1 MVRTPSL
8 SGLREQVIRG
18 GRAAVALGRELLRE
32 WKHDNASM
40 LAAAVAFYA
49 TFSVAPLLV
58 LSLTI
63 AAMVLG
69 AEAAQREV
77 VEVIART
84 INPRTALA
92 VRRLLTPAE
101 ADDGVGVTIVSAV
114 LLLAAASG
122 VFRHLRIAL
131 NLILDVPTVEAPGW
145 RTAVR
150 GRLLAVV
157 MVIAALAL
165 LLGSVALT
173 AVLATVRKF
182 VPAIPAG
189 EVALWRT
196 VEIAG
201 TTLLVAA
208 VFAAI
213 LKLVPDAKLAW
224 RNVRVAAVA
233 AAVLFGAGRYLL
245 GAWLSRTNITSLYGA
260 AASLFVILVAT
271 YFAVLALF
279 LAAELTEVLA
289 RRDDE
294 FTDDRALK
302 QAVQRH
308 TRRKS
313 DRDPLEELSE

>member
-1 MVRTPSL
+1 VRTRSPSDV
-8 SGLREQVIRG
+8 RAAVVRG
-18 GRAAVALGRELLRE
+18 GRASVALARELFRE
-32 WKHDNASM
+32 WKHDNASL

-63 AAMVLG
+63 TAMVLG
-69 AEAAQREV
+69 ADAAQREV
-77 VEVIART
+77 VEVISRT
-84 INPRTALA
+84 FNPRTALA
-92 VRRLLTPAE
+92 VQRLLSPAA
-101 ADDGVGVTIVSAV
+101 ADKGMGVTIVSAV

-145 RTAVR
+145 KAAVR
-150 GRLLAVV
+150 GRLIAVV

-173 AVLATVRKF
+173 AVLATVQKF

-189 EVALWRT
+189 EIAVWRT
-196 VEIAG
+196 VEIVG
-201 TTLLVAA
+201 TTLIVAG

-224 RNVRVAAVA
+224 RNVRLAAIA
-233 AAVLFGAGRYLL
+233 AAFLFGAGRYLL

-271 YFAVLALF
+271 YFAVLVLF

-289 RRDDE
+289 RRDEE
-294 FTDDRALK
+294 FTDDRAFK

-313 DRDPLEELSE
+313 DRDPLEEVSE

>member
-1 MVRTPSL
+1 MTAPSS
-8 SGLREQVIRG
+8 SGLRAAFVRG
-18 GRAAVALGRELLRE
+18 WRTSSVLVRELVRE
-32 WKHDNASM
+32 WKHDNASL

-63 AAMVLG
+63 TAMVLG
-69 AEAAQREV
+69 EEAAQREV

-92 VRRLLTPAE
+92 VQRLLSPA

-145 RTAVR
+145 KAAVR
-150 GRLLAVV
+150 GRLVAVV

-189 EVALWRT
+189 EIAVWRT

-201 TTLLVAA
+201 TTIVVAA

-213 LKLVPDAKLAW
+213 LKLVPDARLAW

-233 AAVLFGAGRYLL
+233 AAVLFGTGRYLL

-279 LAAELTEVLA
+279 LAAELTEVLS

-294 FTDDRALK
+294 FTDDRARK

-313 DRDPLEELSE
+313 DRDPLEEAGE

>member
-1 MVRTPSL
+1 MSTPS
-8 SGLREQVIRG
+8 SSDLREAILRG
-18 GRAAVALGRELLRE
+18 GRASVVLGRELFRE

-77 VEVIART
+77 VDVIART

-92 VRRLLTPAE
+92 VQRLLSPA
-101 ADDGVGVTIVSAV
+101 AGDDGVGVTIVSA
-114 LLLAAASG
+114 LLLLGAASG
-122 VFRHLRIAL
+122 VFRHLRVAL

-145 RTAVR
+145 KAALR
-150 GRLLAVV
+150 GRLVAVV

-173 AVLATVRKF
+173 AVLATVRNF
-182 VPAIPAG
+182 VPAIPAA
-189 EVALWRT
+189 EVAVWRT
-196 VEIAG
+196 VEIVG
-201 TTLLVAA
+201 TTLVVAG

-224 RNVRVAAVA
+224 RNVRVAALA

-245 GAWLSRTNITSLYGA
+245 GVWLSRTNITSLYGA

-271 YFAVLALF
+271 YFAVLVLF
-279 LAAELTEVLA
+279 VAAELTEVLA

-294 FTDDRALK
+294 FTGDRARK
-302 QAVQRH
+302 QAKLRH
-308 TRRKS
+308 ARRKS
-313 DRDPLEELSE
+313 DRDPLEEVSA

>member
-1 MVRTPSL
+1 MRTPSFAD
-8 SGLREQVIRG
+8 V
-18 GRAAVALGRELLRE
+18 RAAVMRGGHAPVVLGRELFRE

-58 LSLTI
+58 LTLTI

-69 AEAAQREV
+69 ADAAQREV
-77 VEVIART
+77 VEVISRT
-84 INPRTALA
+84 FNPRTALA
-92 VRRLLTPAE
+92 VQRLLAPAA

-145 RTAVR
+145 KAAVR
-150 GRLLAVV
+150 GRLVAVV

-189 EVALWRT
+189 EIAVWRT
-196 VEIAG
+196 VEIVG
-201 TTLLVAA
+201 TTLLVAG

-271 YFAVLALF
+271 YFAVLVLF

-294 FTDDRALK
+294 FTHDRARK

-313 DRDPLEELSE
+313 DRDPLEEVRE

>member
-1 MVRTPSL
+1 MRTPSS
-8 SGLREQVIRG
+8 SGVRAAVMRG
-18 GRAAVALGRELLRE
+18 GRASVALGRELFRE
-32 WKHDNASM
+32 WKRDNASM

-92 VRRLLTPAE
+92 VQRLLSPAV
-101 ADDGVGVTIVSAV
+101 ADDGLGVTIVSAV

-145 RTAVR
+145 KAAVR
-150 GRLLAVV
+150 GRLVAVV

-173 AVLATVRKF
+173 AVLATVRNF

-189 EVALWRT
+189 EVAVWRT
-196 VEIAG
+196 VELVG
-201 TTLLVAA
+201 TTLLVAG

-233 AAVLFGAGRYLL
+233 AAMLFGAGRYLL

-294 FTDDRALK
+294 FTDDRARK

-313 DRDPLEELSE
+313 DRDPLEEISE

>member
-1 MVRTPSL
+1 MRS
-8 SGLREQVIRG
+8 
-18 GRAAVALGRELLRE
+18 GRASVVLGRELSRE
-32 WKHDNASM
+32 WRRDNSSM

-77 VEVIART
+77 VDVIART

-92 VRRLLTPAE
+92 VQRLLSPA

-114 LLLAAASG
+114 LLVGAASG
-122 VFRHLRIAL
+122 MFRHLRIAL

-145 RTAVR
+145 KAVVR
-150 GRLLAVV
+150 GRLVAVV

-173 AVLATVRKF
+173 AVLAAVRKF

-189 EVALWRT
+189 EVAVWRT
-196 VEIAG
+196 VEIVG
-201 TTLLVAA
+201 TTLLVAG

-213 LKLVPDAKLAW
+213 LKLVPDVNLAW
-224 RNVRVAAVA
+224 RNVRVAAITA
-233 AAVLFGAGRYLL
+233 AALFGAGRYVL

-279 LAAELTEVLA
+279 LAAHLTEVLA

-294 FTDDRALK
+294 FTGNRALK
-302 QAVQRH
+302 QAVHRH

-313 DRDPLEELSE
+313 DRDPLEEVSE

>member
-1 MVRTPSL
+1 MSL
-8 SGLREQVIRG
+8 TLSAAA
-18 GRAAVALGRELLRE
+18 RASVALGRELFRE

-69 AEAAQREV
+69 EEAAQREV
-77 VEVIART
+77 VEVIGRT

-92 VRRLLTPAE
+92 VQRLLSPAV
-101 ADDGVGVTIVSAV
+101 ADDSVGVTIISAV

-122 VFRHLRIAL
+122 VFRHLRVAL
-131 NLILDVPTVEAPGW
+131 NLILDVPTAEAAGW
-145 RTAVR
+145 IAAIRS
-150 GRLLAVV
+150 RLIAVV
-157 MVIAALAL
+157 MVVAALAV

-173 AVLATVRKF
+173 AVLAAVRNF

-189 EVALWRT
+189 EVAVWRG

-201 TTLLVAA
+201 TTLIMAG

-213 LKLVPDAKLAW
+213 LKLVPNAKLAW

-271 YFAVLALF
+271 YFAVLVLF

-289 RRDDE
+289 RRDEE
-294 FTDDRALK
+294 FTEDRARK
-302 QAVQRH
+302 QAVLRH
-308 TRRKS
+308 ERRKP
-313 DRDPLEELSE
+313 DRDPLEGVSE

>member
-1 MVRTPSL
+1 MS
-8 SGLREQVIRG
+8 SGV
-18 GRAAVALGRELLRE
+18 RAAVMRAGRASVAVGRELFRE

-58 LSLTI
+58 LSLGI
-63 AAMVLG
+63 AAMLLG

-92 VRRLLTPAE
+92 VQRLLSRAA

-131 NLILDVPTVEAPGW
+131 NLILDVPAAEAPGW
-145 RTAVR
+145 KALVR
-150 GRLLAVV
+150 GRLVAVV

-189 EVALWRT
+189 EVAVWRT
-196 VEIAG
+196 VEMAG
-201 TTLLVAA
+201 TTLLVAG

-271 YFAVLALF
+271 YFAVLVLF

-289 RRDDE
+289 RRDED
-294 FTDDRALK
+294 FTGDRARK
-302 QAVQRH
+302 QAARRH
-308 TRRKS
+308 RRRKS
-313 DRDPLEELSE
+313 DRDPLAELVE

>member
-1 MVRTPSL
+1 M
-8 SGLREQVIRG
+8 RG
-18 GRAAVALGRELLRE
+18 GRASVALGRELFRE
-32 WKHDNASM
+32 WKRDNASL

-58 LSLTI
+58 LTLAI

-69 AEAAQREV
+69 PEAAQREV
-77 VEVIART
+77 VDVIART

-92 VRRLLTPAE
+92 VQRLLAPAA
-101 ADDGVGVTIVSAV
+101 ADDGVGVTILSAV
-114 LLLAAASG
+114 LLLGAASG

-145 RTAVR
+145 KAAVR
-150 GRLLAVV
+150 GRLIAVV

-173 AVLATVRKF
+173 ALLASVQRF

-189 EVALWRT
+189 ELAVWRT
-196 VEIAG
+196 VEIVG
-201 TTLLVAA
+201 TTVIVAG

-245 GAWLSRTNITSLYGA
+245 GAWLSRTNITTLYGA

-271 YFAVLALF
+271 YFAVLVLF

-289 RRDDE
+289 RRDEE
-294 FTDDRALK
+294 FTEDRARK

-308 TRRKS
+308 TSRKS
-313 DRDPLEELSE
+313 DRHPLEEVSE

>member
-1 MVRTPSL
+1 MRTPSW
-8 SGLREQVIRG
+8 SGV
-18 GRAAVALGRELLRE
+18 RAAVMHAGRTSIALGRELFRE

-77 VEVIART
+77 VEVVART

-92 VRRLLTPAE
+92 VKRLLSPAA
-101 ADDGVGVTIVSAV
+101 ADDGLTVTIVSTV
-114 LLLAAASG
+114 LLLVAASG
-122 VFRHLRIAL
+122 VFRHLRVAL

-145 RTAVR
+145 KAALR
-150 GRLLAVV
+150 GRLVAVM

-165 LLGSVALT
+165 ILGSVALT
-173 AVLATVRKF
+173 AVLAIVRSF
-182 VPAIPAG
+182 VPAIAAG
-189 EVALWRT
+189 EVAVWRT
-196 VEIAG
+196 VEIVG
-201 TTLLVAA
+201 TTLIVAG

-213 LKLVPDAKLAW
+213 LKLVPDVKLAW
-224 RNVRVAAVA
+224 RNVRVAALA

-289 RRDDE
+289 RRDSA
-294 FTDDRALK
+294 FTDDRARK

-308 TRRKS
+308 ARRKS
-313 DRDPLEELSE
+313 DRDPLG